1 MHPYISDTSPSCTQI
16 RVDRRNPRGTQLM
29 QIQIATLQKINA
41 NRQMRCQKGA
51 VTKMHKCLVGPSVK
65 GASEKVNFQTDT

>member
-1 MHPYISDTSPSCTQI
+1 MHFKNFDAKLAP
-16 RVDRRNPRGTQLM
+16 NLM

-51 VTKMHKCLVGPSVK
+51 GTKMHKCLVRPSVK